1 MKTPPKE
8 SSALIESPSFE
19 ESLRELE
26 TIISAMEVGQM
37 PLQEALDTYKRGISL
52 LHQCQDTLSS
62 AEQQIRILEANTLR
76 PFTADPAGE
85 RENNG

>member
-8 SSALIESPSFE
+8 PSALVESPSFE
-19 ESLRELE
+19 ESLSELE
-26 TIISAMEVGQM
+26 AIISAMEVGQM

-52 LHQCQDTLSS
+52 LQQCQDTLSS
-62 AEQQIRILEANTLR
+62 AEQQVRILEENTLR

-85 RENNG
+85 QENNG